1 MKTIFPIL
9 IIAIISLF
17 VSPSCSKKSSSPAQT
32 CQIITVTDQLGSST
46 TTYNITYNNA
56 GQISTEQYNQSGTA
70 YSRVF
75 TYIGSMEIMVTSG
88 GSATITDSMT
98 VNSGGFIESDYQ
110 TDGTNL
116 TITNYTYSGAELQK
130 SVSTTNG
137 GTPSTTTYTWTGG
150 DLTSGNVNGTA
161 ATYTY
166 NTTASEEG
174 DYWYIAQL
182 INYGGFIVKTAH
194 QLIGYEVGTSI
205 ENVNYT
211 YDNTG
216 KITGLTGTSGST
228 VETITYQYSCN

>member
-1 MKTIFPIL
+1 MKTILPIL
-9 IIAIISLF
+9 IIAMVSLF

-32 CQIITVTDQLGSST
+32 CQIITVSDQIGSST
-46 TTYNITYNNA
+46 TVYNLTYNNA
-56 GQISTEQYNQSGTA
+56 GQISTAQYNQNSTA

-75 TYIGSMEIMVTSG
+75 TYIGSTEIMVTSG
-88 GSATITDSMT
+88 GSSTITDSMT
-98 VNSGGFIESDYQ
+98 LNSDGFIQSDYQ

-116 TITNYTYSGAELQK
+116 TVTDYTYSGAELQK

-137 GTPSTTTYTWTGG
+137 GTPTTSTYSWTNG
-150 DLTSGNVNGTA
+150 DLTSGNDNGTT

-166 NTTASEEG
+166 NTTASETG

-194 QLIGYEVGTSI
+194 QLTGYQVGTSI